1 MIRYV
6 ISRLVTAVVMV
17 LLATL
22 VIFLIANTVPGDP
35 AMAALGDMQA
45 SDPVQVREFRAR
57 WGLDLPLWEQYWL
70 FLKRL
75 AQGDLGISI
84 SSRRPVLADIIDYAP
99 ATLELATIAFLLSL
113 AVGLPLGVVA
123 AVKRD
128 SWVDHLA
135 RFVALI
141 GVSAPT
147 FWLAFIMLAIVYGQ
161 RDWAP
166 GPGRLDPIAFPPDRI
181 TGLLLIDTA
190 LAGDWE
196 TFRDAAAHLV
206 LPSIVLAASTLG
218 LITRT
223 TRAAMLEALS
233 QDYVRVAR
241 AKGLQARVV
250 VTGHAVPNAMLP
262 VVTLGGLAYANLLT
276 GAVMTETVFGWPGL
290 GRYTFRSAVTVDFP
304 AIMAITAIVAAIFVL
319 VNLLVDL
326 SYALLD
332 PRVARA

>member
-6 ISRLVTAVVMV
+6 ISRLATAVVMV

-35 AMAALGDMQA
+35 ALAALGDMQA

-147 FWLAFIMLAIVYGQ
+147 FWLAFIMLAIFYGQ
-161 RDWAP
+161 LDWAP

-241 AKGLQARVV
+241 AKGLLARVV